1 MAAVAI
7 PAFGL
12 LVHAL
17 DTAAD
22 PAWGARLG
30 FAGLAVS
37 VILMGRAPRSVA
49 RFMPFSA
56 ALMATS
62 AMAFFGL
69 RMHQGNVSTTHL
81 TAFQLIYIL
90 PLIVMSRPVALL
102 AYSGVTLVIVLAVYQ
117 GLPAPEVP
125 LVSALA
131 SLGVLGFG
139 TALASLAR
147 GRAEGALEHSRQQ
160 LEVRVQE
167 RTAQLQTEVATRR
180 AAEADAIHASRVKSR
195 FLATMSH
202 ELRTPLNAILGYT
215 ELVQEEANDI
225 DRADMVDDLERVRTS
240 ARHLLRMVSDVLDVS
255 RIEAGEMTIEPV
267 DLDVGEH
274 LQELRR
280 LVEPERQRSGSELVM
295 DLAPGLWVRTDPSR
309 LAQISINLVTNAL
322 KFTHA
327 GTVTVHARCDDG
339 VLVLAVEDTGIGIG
353 PDDLDRVFQS
363 FVQVD
368 GSSTRTRDGVGL
380 GLSLSK
386 DLAQR
391 LGGTLTARSKL
402 GEGST
407 FTLRLPGAW
416 RADRDAAPTSATTP
430 APPGR

>member
-1 MAAVAI
+1 
-7 PAFGL
+7 
-12 LVHAL
+12 
-17 DTAAD
+17 
-22 PAWGARLG
+22 
-30 FAGLAVS
+30 
-37 VILMGRAPRSVA
+37 
-49 RFMPFSA
+49 
-56 ALMATS
+56 
-62 AMAFFGL
+62 
-69 RMHQGNVSTTHL
+69 
-81 TAFQLIYIL
+81 
-90 PLIVMSRPVALL
+90 MSRPVALL

-215 ELVQEEANDI
+215 ELVQEEADDI